1 MTTRAYSFANLEHG
15 QLITWSGLLNG
26 DDGTPLY
33 LGTDYADRS
42 VQVLGT
48 LGTGGTVQIEGS
60 MAGVTYAT
68 LTDSTGTALSVAALK
83 LRAVV
88 EQCVYIRPRVSAGDG
103 STDFTVALFIRKKP

>member
-1 MTTRAYSFANLEHG
+1 MTTRAYSVANLEHG

-48 LGTGGTVQIEGS
+48 LGTGGTVQIEGWR
-60 MAGVTYAT
+60 Y
-68 LTDSTGTALSVAALK
+68 
-83 LRAVV
+83 LRHPDGLDGHRPFGCGFETSRRGGAVRL
-88 EQCVYIRPRVSAGDG
+88 YPPPR
-103 STDFTVALFIRKKP
+103 FCW